1 VDILTSWR
9 TLKPSWPGWLVSAE
23 CPISGISDFAITWA
37 PTPKPSWAV
46 SLIASE
52 NGTSSGI
59 VDIFTTRPTLNPS
72 RPSQSKLE
80 NLVTVLDVN
89 RTIVGEGEG
98 RLWAEHASKASKL

>member
-1 VDILTSWR
+1 VDILTSW
-9 TLKPSWPGWLVSAE
+9 PAWLVSPE
-23 CPISGISDFAITWA
+23 CPISGISDFTISSWP

-46 SLIASE
+46 WLIVSE
-52 NGTSSGI
+52 NGTISGV

-89 RTIVGEGEG
+89 RTIVGGG
-98 RLWAEHASKASKL
+98 